1 MALSA
6 LVVDDSEIA
15 RMYIM
20 DILQRIGFAEI
31 TEAENGADG
40 IEKFKQTSPDV
51 VFLDIEMPV
60 MDGLSAVRKL
70 SGMKGTSKIV
80 MMSSVDRT
88 GVIDD
93 CLLAG
98 ADDYIR
104 KDLDE
109 DVVEKRIRDIL

>member
-51 VFLDIEMPV
+51 VFLDI
-60 MDGLSAVRKL
+60 
-70 SGMKGTSKIV
+70 
-80 MMSSVDRT
+80 
-88 GVIDD
+88 
-93 CLLAG
+93 
-98 ADDYIR
+98 
-104 KDLDE
+104 
-109 DVVEKRIRDIL
+109 